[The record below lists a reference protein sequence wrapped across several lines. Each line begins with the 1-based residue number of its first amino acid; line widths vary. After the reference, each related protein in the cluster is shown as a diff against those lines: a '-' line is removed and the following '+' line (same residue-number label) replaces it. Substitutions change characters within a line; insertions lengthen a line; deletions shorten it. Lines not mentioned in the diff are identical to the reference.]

1 MNYLVTHLEKPI
13 TLYKEQKLYLYFR
26 LIKDPNGETLHLIQE
41 DAEKKVI
48 INKNAIL
55 WKNVV
60 FKISAISKK
69 LDYLYSIKK

>member
-13 TLYKEQKLYLYFR
+13 ILYKEQIKLYLYFR

-41 DAEKKVI
+41 DAEEKVV

-55 WKNVV
+55 
-60 FKISAISKK
+60 
-69 LDYLYSIKK
+69 

>member
-55 WKNVV
+55 
-60 FKISAISKK
+60 
-69 LDYLYSIKK
+69 